1 MPAGRYA
8 QCTYIGSYTNL
19 SQSWQQFTDW
29 FREQGYEVAE
39 GVCIEWY
46 RNVHGTVPEDELWTD
61 QYIPLA

>member
-1 MPAGRYA
+1 MAAVHG
-8 QCTYIGSYTNL
+8 
-19 SQSWQQFTDW
+19 W
-29 FREQGYEVAE
+29 FREQGHEVDD